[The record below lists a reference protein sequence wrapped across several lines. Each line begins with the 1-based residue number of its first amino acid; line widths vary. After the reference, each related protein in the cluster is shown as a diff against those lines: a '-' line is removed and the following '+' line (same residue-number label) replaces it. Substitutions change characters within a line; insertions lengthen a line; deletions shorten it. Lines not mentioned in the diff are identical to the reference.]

1 MVQEVMCRYS
11 HPEKITTVQILLQIG
26 YAIAKSMLNFMVQ
39 SCKTMHS
46 EIITQIWKCSLFT
59 SFAYNI
65 YNRIERITCPSLS
78 AIWNPDFAKFWLKK
92 SLFGPWIQAKKKTP
106 RRVRKK
112 ISLVVS
118 QTLIKTELE
127 NTLGFKKTDLKSNIY
142 SNTQF

>member
-11 HPEKITTVQILLQIG
+11 HPEKITTVQIWLQIG

-59 SFAYNI
+59 SFEYNI

-78 AIWNPDFAKFWLKK
+78 AIWNPDFAKFWSKN
-92 SLFGPWIQAKKKTP
+92 SLFGPLIPAKKKYHPSGSEKNITCGFTDTNQNWAW
-106 RRVRKK
+106 KYFGFQKNWLK
-112 ISLVVS
+112 IKYL
-118 QTLIKTELE
+118 
-127 NTLGFKKTDLKSNIY
+127 
-142 SNTQF
+142 

>member
-26 YAIAKSMLNFMVQ
+26 YAIAKSMLDFMMQ

-92 SLFGPWIQAKKKTP
+92 SLFGPWIQAKK
-106 RRVRKK
+106 
-112 ISLVVS
+112 
-118 QTLIKTELE
+118 
-127 NTLGFKKTDLKSNIY
+127 
-142 SNTQF
+142 NTQEGQKKNITCGITDTNQNWAWKYFGFQKNWLKIKYL